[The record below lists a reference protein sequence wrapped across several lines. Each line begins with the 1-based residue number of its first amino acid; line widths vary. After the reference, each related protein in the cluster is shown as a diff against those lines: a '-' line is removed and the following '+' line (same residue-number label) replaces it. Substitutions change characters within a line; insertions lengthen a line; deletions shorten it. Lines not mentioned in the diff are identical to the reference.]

1 MIDFDVYCQLRGI
14 FVYFCSKT
22 PIYKVLVGT
31 NNPLQLYLQKKN
43 KIFDLDMYL
52 TFRDLTIQDRHFLV
66 CCFGFWRFKIG
77 TSWFDEIGF
86 NASRSAL
93 LDSLFRDLTF
103 QDWNFLIRFFLGL
116 TFQDQQFVIRCFGI
130 RRSGHTASP
139 VNAINPLVG
148 KSPLDFSRIPKSAR
162 CPYSIYQVIARFGW
176 NKICWWF
183 NE

>member
-43 KIFDLDMYL
+43 KIFDLEMYL

-86 NASRSAL
+86 NTSRSAL

-103 QDWNFLIRFFLGL
+103 QDWNFLIRSFEIWRFKIGTSWFDFFWVWRFKISNSLFDVSGFDVPVTRLPQWMPL
-116 TFQDQQFVIRCFGI
+116 T
-130 RRSGHTASP
+130 
-139 VNAINPLVG
+139 L
-148 KSPLDFSRIPKSAR
+148 
-162 CPYSIYQVIARFGW
+162 
-176 NKICWWF
+176 
-183 NE
+183 

>member
-43 KIFDLDMYL
+43 KIFDLEMYL

-103 QDWNFLIRFFLGL
+103 QDWNFLIRSFEIWRFKIGTSWFDFFWVWRFKISNSLFDVSGFDVPVTRLPQWMPL
-116 TFQDQQFVIRCFGI
+116 T
-130 RRSGHTASP
+130 
-139 VNAINPLVG
+139 L
-148 KSPLDFSRIPKSAR
+148 
-162 CPYSIYQVIARFGW
+162 
-176 NKICWWF
+176 
-183 NE
+183 

>member
-103 QDWNFLIRFFLGL
+103 QDWNFLIRSFEIWRFKIGTSWFDFFWVWRFKISNSLFDVSGFDVPVKRLPQWMPL
-116 TFQDQQFVIRCFGI
+116 T
-130 RRSGHTASP
+130 
-139 VNAINPLVG
+139 L
-148 KSPLDFSRIPKSAR
+148 
-162 CPYSIYQVIARFGW
+162 
-176 NKICWWF
+176 
-183 NE
+183 